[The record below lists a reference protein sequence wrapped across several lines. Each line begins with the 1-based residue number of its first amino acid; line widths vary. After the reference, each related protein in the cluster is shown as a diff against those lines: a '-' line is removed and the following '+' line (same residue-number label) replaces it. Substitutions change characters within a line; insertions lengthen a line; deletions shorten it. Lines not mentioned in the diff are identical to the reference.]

1 MQNWD
6 AKINWFFKKN
16 CCQLQKAIN
25 EILQVSPDSFID
37 QALLSENELGDIDN
51 GNNVN
56 DNDNDNDNGQSL
68 IVRNGNANLKG
79 RKKRGRKAKQTNQV
93 DFTKQQTCEICTLH
107 HATKDCAFY
116 KKRLE
121 IMKANKEKY
130 QEVEARRCSLCG
142 GINHQNRQ
150 CDLRKEA
157 KEYYTQRNFS

>member
-1 MQNWD
+1 MEMQ
-6 AKINWFFKKN
+6 IS
-16 CCQLQKAIN
+16 KA
-25 EILQVSPDSFID
+25 
-37 QALLSENELGDIDN
+37 A
-51 GNNVN
+51 
-56 DNDNDNDNGQSL
+56 
-68 IVRNGNANLKG
+68 RNGEEKQSKQIKLTLPNNKL
-79 RKKRGRKAKQTNQV
+79 AKYV
-93 DFTKQQTCEICTLH
+93 HFIMLPKIVH
-107 HATKDCAFY
+107 FI